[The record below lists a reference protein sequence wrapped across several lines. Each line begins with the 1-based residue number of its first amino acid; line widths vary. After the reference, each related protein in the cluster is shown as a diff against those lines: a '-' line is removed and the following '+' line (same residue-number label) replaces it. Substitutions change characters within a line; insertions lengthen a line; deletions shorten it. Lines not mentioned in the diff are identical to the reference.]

1 MSIINSN
8 CQTNNLSSSNPNSI
22 STATSEHSN
31 KISSFA
37 SKIYLGPASTKM
49 PGLTNIFY
57 APYELYLGIKA
68 SYEAYKIGDREGIFE
83 NGLRIIQ
90 APLCFSNALLQLS
103 WYAIYGG
110 IFLNIINSANFGAII
125 QKVSPLSRSIAAV
138 GFAICAIEG
147 VLETIGLVRTVK
159 FFKEN
164 YLFDIERLK
173 NSLTIQDPRLRQ
185 VKFYACLQK
194 ILKSPLPAEVKNEIE
209 SLTARNEDSE
219 SALSQLLSKIEEN
232 EYLTRLRKLRSTY
245 FQVSSEKMA
254 EIDQYVQ
261 NKLASQS
268 PQEQLERRDQIIQA
282 NFAMKKRELERRVQ
296 PWLAN
301 RIENSLPQI
310 LQDLESPEQSKRT
323 EAKEKAALIFKNIKV
338 QSQKKLLIHTVGL
351 LAVLITVA
359 GLIAGCLSCPFM
371 IPFILLVLGGM
382 LAFVRYHLHR
392 GLMDSEG
399 WDFSVSNCIPDIV
412 KQIYKMIFEDV
423 NPVPPKPYRPP
434 VLTYVLPISQIEAD
448 RRRFEASQPKINYK
462 MRTSSYS

>member
-8 CQTNNLSSSNPNSI
+8 YLTNNLSSLNLNSI
-22 STATSEHSN
+22 STASLEHSN
-31 KISSFA
+31 KISTVA
-37 SKIYLGPASTKM
+37 SKIYLGPSSTKM

-68 SYEAYKIGDREGIFE
+68 SYEAYKIGDKEGIFE

-110 IFLNIINSANFGAII
+110 IFLNIINAANFSAIL
-125 QKVSPLSRSIAAV
+125 QKVSPLSISIAAV

-147 VLETIGLVRTVK
+147 ALETVGLVRTVK

-164 YLFDIERLK
+164 YLFDTEELK
-173 NSLTIQDPRLRQ
+173 NSLTIQDPRVRQ

-194 ILKSPLPAEVKNEIE
+194 ILQSPLPAEIKNEIE
-209 SLTARNEDSE
+209 SLIARNGDAE
-219 SALSQLLSKIEEN
+219 SDFFQLSAKIVEN
-232 EYLTRLRKLRSTY
+232 KYLMQLRKLHSTY
-245 FQVSSEKMA
+245 FQISSKKML

-261 NKLASQS
+261 NKLASES
-268 PQEQLERRDQIIQA
+268 PEEQLERRDQIIQA
-282 NFAMKKRELERRVQ
+282 NFAMKKRELERRVH

-301 RIENSLPQI
+301 KIENSLPQI
-310 LQDLESPEQSKRT
+310 LQDLESPEQAKRT
-323 EAKEKAALIFKNIKV
+323 EAKEKAALIFKNIKI
-338 QSQKKLLIHTVGL
+338 QSQKKLLIHTIGL
-351 LAVLITVA
+351 IAVLITVA

-371 IPFILLVLGGM
+371 IPFILLLLGGI
-382 LAFVRYHLHR
+382 LACVRYNLHR

-399 WDFSVSNCIPDIV
+399 WDFSVSNCIPDII

-423 NPVPPKPYRPP
+423 NPVKPKSYSPP
-434 VLTYVLPISQIEAD
+434 VLTYVLPNSRMEAE
-448 RRRFEASQPKINYK
+448 RRRYEASLPRINFK
-462 MRTSSYS
+462 MRTSYS